1 MKTIL
6 CPTDFS
12 QVAQNAILYAVEFA
26 QKCHASLILFHTEFI
41 PEFVTDKYEPE
52 LINIPSENVRELKDK
67 LESLVSQV
75 RMTAPEVKCSYVL
88 EEGLVAENIA
98 LYANNNNIDLIII
111 GTSGAS
117 GFEAIFA
124 GSNSV
129 RVMEKS
135 KCPVLII
142 PEDFSYREPTRF
154 VYAAD
159 LLDNEEEVVEKI
171 LKISEAFDASLE
183 LLHVQSEDTLE
194 VVNSRVSMGE
204 IVNRHLNGNVRY
216 KIIQGENSITEIE
229 EYAKQSADI
238 LVLAQRKK
246 SFIEK
251 LFSKNRTENIAYH
264 AKIPVLV
271 IHKA

>member
-26 QKCHASLILFHTEFI
+26 QKCGASLILFHTEFI
-41 PEFVTDKYEPE
+41 PEFVSEKYEPD
-52 LINIPSENVRELKDK
+52 LINVPAENVRELKDK

-75 RMTAPEVKCSYVL
+75 KITAPDVKCTYVL

-98 LYANNNNIDLIII
+98 LYANKNDIDLIII
-111 GTSGAS
+111 GTNGAS

-135 KCPVLII
+135 NCPVLII
-142 PEDFSYREPTRF
+142 PENFSYKEPRRF

-159 LLDNEEEVVEKI
+159 LQDNEDEVVDKI
-171 LKISEAFDASLE
+171 LKISELFNASLE
-183 LLHVQSEDTLE
+183 LLHIQSDDTLE
-194 VVNSRVSMGE
+194 VVNSEVSMGE
-204 IVNRHLNGNVRY
+204 IVNKHSNRNLRY

-251 LFSKNRTENIAYH
+251 LFSKNRTEHIAYH
-264 AKIPVLV
+264 AEIPVLV
-271 IHKA
+271 IHKS